1 MTKHRIAQLI
11 LVPLTFCLI
20 GFATPQTASAQEG
33 IGERLG
39 AQLDRT
45 IDRVSNEFRENWQAL
60 QKMVD
65 RMGVHGRVYSR
76 LKWDKALV
84 DAEIQLEVES
94 EGVVVLNG
102 TVPDAAAKS
111 KAIALAKETVG
122 VERVVETLKVVSDEA
137 P

>member
-1 MTKHRIAQLI
+1 MATHRLVQLT

-20 GFATPQTASAQEG
+20 SFATPQAASAQEG

-45 IDRVSNEFRENWQAL
+45 IDRLSNEFQENWQAL

-76 LKWDKALV
+76 LKWDKALI
-84 DAEIQLEVES
+84 DADVQLEVQS
-94 EGVVVLNG
+94 EGVVVLSG
-102 TVPDAAAKS
+102 SVPNVTAKT
-111 KAIALAKETVG
+111 KAITLAKETVG
-122 VERVVETLKVVSDEA
+122 VERVV
-137 P
+137 

>member
-1 MTKHRIAQLI
+1 MATHRLAQLI
-11 LVPLTFCLI
+11 LVALTFCLMSV
-20 GFATPQTASAQEG
+20 ATPQSASAQEG

-45 IDRVSNEFRENWQAL
+45 INRLSNEFQENWQAL

-84 DAEIQLEVES
+84 DAKLQLEVES

-102 TVPDAAAKS
+102 TVPNVAAKT

-122 VERVVETLKVVSDEA
+122 VDRVVETLKVVNGDT